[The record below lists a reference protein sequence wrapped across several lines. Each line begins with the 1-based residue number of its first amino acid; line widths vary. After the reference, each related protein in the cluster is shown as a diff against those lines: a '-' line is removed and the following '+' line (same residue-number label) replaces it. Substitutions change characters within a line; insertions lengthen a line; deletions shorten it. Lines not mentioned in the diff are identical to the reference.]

1 MKQSPELRIAQF
13 VKGLDIGNLHGGAE
27 VFGLNLSGAIQEQTK
42 NSSLIV
48 LSKTGTPAEEKY
60 LARLAVLGV
69 PVYFLN
75 TYSDRGKLKNYWIAL
90 KNLAKT
96 LHLYPQDVIHCHFHM
111 GTFLAVLMKLIGRVK
126 YVVRTAHGD
135 HEWMRGWDG
144 FIQQTIIKTL
154 IFIVFPLWVNL
165 EAGVSRASVQ
175 ILNERWFARLLKKE
189 ATVIFNS
196 IPENFSNTLPPSKE
210 RYQNTEKPVIGCIG
224 RFTAQ
229 KGFEYCLDAVPQ
241 VVQALPGAK
250 FWIIGDGELDS
261 CLKEKAK
268 TLGVEDSV
276 VFLGRREDIQQLFGQ
291 MTLFVLPSIYEGL
304 PTVVLESMACGVPV
318 VASDI
323 PGTQDVIKDKITGW
337 FVPPRDPERLGKQ
350 IVASLLDPDER
361 CRVATVAYEQL
372 SKFRMENTARIYLNA
387 YHNLAGML

>member
-1 MKQSPELRIAQF
+1 MKQSPELRVAQF

-27 VFGLNLSGAIQEQTK
+27 VFGLNLSCAIQERVG
-42 NSSLIV
+42 NSTLFV

-60 LARLAVLGV
+60 LDRLASVGV
-69 PVYFLN
+69 PVHFLN
-75 TYSDRGKLKNYWIAL
+75 TYSERGKFKNYWTAL
-90 KNLAKT
+90 RNLRKM
-96 LHLYPQDVIHCHFHM
+96 LRLYPQDILHCHFHM

-135 HEWMRGWDG
+135 HEWTRGWNG
-144 FIQQTIIKTL
+144 LVQQAIIRAL
-154 IFIVFPLWVNL
+154 IFIIFPLWVNM

-175 ILNERWFARLLKKE
+175 VLDQRWLAWILKKK

-196 IPENFSNTLPPSKE
+196 IPEKFSNTLPPSKE

-224 RFTAQ
+224 RFTDQ
-229 KGFEYCLDAVPQ
+229 KGFEYCLTAVPQ
-241 VVQALPGAK
+241 VVQVLPEAK

-261 CLKEKAK
+261 FLREKAK
-268 TLGVEDSV
+268 ALGIEDSV
-276 VFLGRREDIQQLFGQ
+276 VFWGRREDIQQLFEQ

-318 VASDI
+318 VASNI
-323 PGTQDVIKDKITGW
+323 PGTRDVIQDKVTGW
-337 FVPPRDPERLGKQ
+337 VVPPRDSERLGKQ
-350 IVASLLDPDER
+350 ILASLLDPDER
-361 CRVATVAYEQL
+361 YRIATVAYEQL

-387 YHNLAGML
+387 YHNLAGI